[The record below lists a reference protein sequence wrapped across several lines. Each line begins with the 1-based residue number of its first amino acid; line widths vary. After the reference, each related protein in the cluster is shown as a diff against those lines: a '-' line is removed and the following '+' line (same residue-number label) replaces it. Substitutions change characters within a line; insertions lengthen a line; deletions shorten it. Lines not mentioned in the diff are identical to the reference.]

1 MKMVQVLFKKAQP
14 TVEAQSVIFV
24 VFKQYVGGVVT
35 TTVVVVELA
44 HDPAVDDVFV
54 ALVRVQT
61 HALAKQ
67 SA

>member
-1 MKMVQVLFKKAQP
+1 MVQVLFKKAQP

-44 HDPAVDDVFV
+44 HDP
-54 ALVRVQT
+54 LKNI
-61 HALAKQ
+61 L
-67 SA
+67 